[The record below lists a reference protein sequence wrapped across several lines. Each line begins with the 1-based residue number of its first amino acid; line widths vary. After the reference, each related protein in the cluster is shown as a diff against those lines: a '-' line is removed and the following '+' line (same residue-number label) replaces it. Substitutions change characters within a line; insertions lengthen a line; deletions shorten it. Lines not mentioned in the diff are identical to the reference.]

1 VPSVATTRLIEASA
15 PTRVCDI
22 GGWTDT
28 WFAGH
33 GRVLNLAVEPRTN
46 VRIAIHPRG
55 TFGDQVVLHVDDY
68 GERYGFDRT
77 DPPPGRHPL
86 LETAIAEVGVPDD
99 LSVEIRVHSGVPA
112 GASMG
117 TSASVCVALVAA
129 LDALTPGRLSIG
141 EIAAT
146 AHRIEV
152 ERLGLESGVQ
162 DQLCAAHGGIA
173 FIEMI
178 SYPEATTTRLRL
190 DRTTRAQ
197 LERGLRVVFLGR
209 SHVSSDV
216 HDRVIDRLRSR
227 GFESEELV
235 ALRALAERGRA
246 ALEEGDLQAFGRVMR
261 DNTALQAELHP
272 SLIGAEAHQ
281 VIDMANRA
289 GVLGW
294 KVNGAGGEGGSI
306 TILCSADA
314 RVRTL
319 ERQLEGLD
327 PRFRLVP
334 VRLSADGV
342 RVAERAG
349 RGGDRRPE

>member
-15 PTRVCDI
+15 PTRICDI

-55 TFGDQVVLHVDDY
+55 ALGDQVVLHAEDY
-68 GERYGFDRT
+68 GERYGFDST

-86 LETAIAEVGVPDD
+86 LEAAIVDVGVPDD
-99 LSVEIRVHSGVPA
+99 LSVEIHVRSGVPA

-129 LDALTPGRLSIG
+129 LDALTPGRLPTG

-152 ERLGLESGVQ
+152 ERLGLQSGVQ
-162 DQLCAAHGGIA
+162 DQLCAAHGGIS
-173 FIEMI
+173 FIEMT
-178 SYPEATTTRLRL
+178 SYPEATITRLQL
-190 DRTTRAQ
+190 DRATRSQ

-209 SHVSSDV
+209 SHVSSAV
-216 HDRVIDRLRSR
+216 HDRVIDRLRST
-227 GFESEELV
+227 GFESDELV

-246 ALEEGDLQAFGRVMR
+246 ALEKGDLPAFGQVMR
-261 DNTALQAELHP
+261 DNTDLQAELHP

-281 VIDMANRA
+281 VIDMTRRA

-306 TILCSADA
+306 TILCPADA
-314 RVRTL
+314 QVRDL
-319 ERQLEGLD
+319 EVQLEGID
-327 PRFRLVP
+327 PRFGLVP

-342 RVAERAG
+342 RVGERAG
-349 RGGDRRPE
+349 PGGVRRPE